1 MTTACPRGGVWFR
14 RGVGDALLNARAVPP
29 SSSAAAS
36 SSLVSSRMAA
46 YARIATT
53 AVTVRT
59 ARGAHSRE
67 WSCDA
72 TGTCDREIV
81 HVGRCEEARYFDVM
95 SNKELVL

>member
-14 RGVGDALLNARAVPP
+14 RGVCDALLNARVVPPPP
-29 SSSAAAS
+29 SSSS
-36 SSLVSSRMAA
+36 SSPVSSRMAA

-72 TGTCDREIV
+72 TGTCEIV
-81 HVGRCEEARYFDVM
+81 NVGRCEEAGHI
-95 SNKELVL
+95 S

>member
-14 RGVGDALLNARAVPP
+14 RGVGDALLNARAVPTP
-29 SSSAAAS
+29 SSSS
-36 SSLVSSRMAA
+36 SSPVSSRMAA

-72 TGTCDREIV
+72 TGTCEIV
-81 HVGRCEEARYFDVM
+81 NVGRCEEARVI
-95 SNKELVL
+95 SR